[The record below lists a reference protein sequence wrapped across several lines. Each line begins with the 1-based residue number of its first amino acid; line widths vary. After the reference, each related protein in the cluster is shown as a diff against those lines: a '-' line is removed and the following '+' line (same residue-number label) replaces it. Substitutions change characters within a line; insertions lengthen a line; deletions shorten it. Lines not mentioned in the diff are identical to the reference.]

1 MLTNISL
8 TIIFWIFY
16 FFIHS
21 FLANRFVKNRIISA
35 LHLSNKVYRLLYS
48 LISVLSLLPIF
59 YFLSATKSDF
69 LLPQTQILKFI
80 SLALST
86 WGVIII
92 KMAFKNYRLREFL
105 GFSNT
110 EGQLE
115 LMQSGVL
122 KYVRHPIYSG
132 TILLFIGFWLF
143 IPNVLNLVTVICTFL
158 YLPIGI
164 RLEEEKLIV
173 EYGDLYRRYKDK
185 VPALIPDLEYLLK
198 SNQR

>member
-1 MLTNISL
+1 MLTNIGL

-48 LISVLSLLPIF
+48 SISILFLLPIF

-69 LLPQTQILKFI
+69 ILSQTQVLKFI

-105 GFSNT
+105 GFSNN
-110 EGQLE
+110 EGRLE
-115 LMQSGVL
+115 LIQSGIL
-122 KYVRHPIYSG
+122 KYIRHPIYSG

-164 RLEEEKLIV
+164 RLEEQKLEE
-173 EYGDLYRRYKDK
+173 EYGDLYRKYKEK
-185 VPALIPDLEYLLK
+185 VPALIPNMEQLLK

>member
-1 MLTNISL
+1 MLTNIGL

-21 FLANRFVKNRIISA
+21 LLANRFVKNRIISA

-48 LISVLSLLPIF
+48 SISILFLLPIF

-69 LLPQTQILKFI
+69 ILPQTQVLKFI

-105 GFSNT
+105 GFSNN
-110 EGQLE
+110 EGRLE
-115 LMQSGVL
+115 LIQSGIL
-122 KYVRHPIYSG
+122 KYIRHPIYSG

-164 RLEEEKLIV
+164 RLEEQKLEE
-173 EYGDLYRRYKDK
+173 EYGDLYRKYKEK
-185 VPALIPDLEYLLK
+185 VPALIPNMEQLLK

>member
-1 MLTNISL
+1 M
-8 TIIFWIFY
+8 
-16 FFIHS
+16 
-21 FLANRFVKNRIISA
+21 
-35 LHLSNKVYRLLYS
+35 
-48 LISVLSLLPIF
+48 
-59 YFLSATKSDF
+59 
-69 LLPQTQILKFI
+69 LKFT

-105 GFSNT
+105 GFKDMPD
-110 EGQLE
+110 QLN
-115 LMQSGVL
+115 LAQSGIL
-122 KYVRHPIYSG
+122 KYVRHPIYTG

-164 RLEEEKLIV
+164 RLEEQKLEE

-185 VPALIPDLEYLLK
+185 VPALIPDLEYLFK

>member
-1 MLTNISL
+1 MLTNIGL

-48 LISVLSLLPIF
+48 SISILFLLPIF

-69 LLPQTQILKFI
+69 ILPQTQVLKFI

-105 GFSNT
+105 GFSNN
-110 EGQLE
+110 EGRLE
-115 LMQSGVL
+115 LIQSGIL
-122 KYVRHPIYSG
+122 KYIRHPIYSG

-164 RLEEEKLIV
+164 RLEEQKLEE
-173 EYGDLYRRYKDK
+173 EYGDLYRKYKEK
-185 VPALIPDLEYLLK
+185 VPALIPNMEQLLK

>member
-1 MLTNISL
+1 MLTNIGL
-8 TIIFWIFY
+8 TIIFWVFY

-21 FLANRFVKNRIISA
+21 FLADKTAKERIQSTLYLSA
-35 LHLSNKVYRLLYS
+35 QIYRLLYS

-69 LLPQTQILKFI
+69 LLAQTQILKFI

-115 LMQSGVL
+115 LVQSGVL

-164 RLEEEKLIV
+164 RLEEQKLEE

-185 VPALIPDLEYLLK
+185 VPALIPDLKYLFK
-198 SNQR
+198 SNQG

>member
-1 MLTNISL
+1 MLTNIVL

-21 FLANRFVKNRIISA
+21 FLANRFVKNRLISD
-35 LHLSNKVYRLLYS
+35 LHLSNKAYRLLYS
-48 LISVLSLLPIF
+48 SISMLCLLPIF
-59 YFLSATKSDF
+59 YFLSVTKSDF
-69 LLPQTQILKFI
+69 LLPQTQMLKFI

-86 WGVIII
+86 WGVIIV

-105 GFSNT
+105 GFKDAPD
-110 EGQLE
+110 QLK
-115 LMQSGVL
+115 LAQSGIL

-132 TILLFIGFWLF
+132 TILLFMGFWLF

-164 RLEEEKLIV
+164 RLEEQKLEE
-173 EYGDLYRRYKDK
+173 EYGDFYRRYKEK
-185 VPALIPDLEYLLK
+185 VPALIPDLAHLFK

>member
-1 MLTNISL
+1 MLTNIGL

>member
-1 MLTNISL
+1 MLTNIGL
-8 TIIFWIFY
+8 TIIFWVFY

-21 FLANRFVKNRIISA
+21 FLADKTAKERIQST
-35 LHLSNKVYRLLYS
+35 LHLSAQIYRLLYS

-69 LLPQTQILKFI
+69 LLAQTQILKFI